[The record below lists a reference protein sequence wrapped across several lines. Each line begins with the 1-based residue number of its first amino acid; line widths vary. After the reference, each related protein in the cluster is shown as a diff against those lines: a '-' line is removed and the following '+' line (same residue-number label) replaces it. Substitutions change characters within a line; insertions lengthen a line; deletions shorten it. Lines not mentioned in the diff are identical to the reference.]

1 MPKPFANEGQEV
13 DALIQTIRNL
23 GMTRL
28 AIMAGVFVGF
38 IAFFIFIIS
47 RVATPDMSL
56 LYGQLDSTEASRIAS
71 ELDTMGV
78 VYEMRNNG
86 TEIVV
91 PTGDTRSL
99 RLRLAE
105 LGLPS
110 KGTIGYEIFDEGS
123 SIGTTNLV
131 QTINNRRALEGELSR
146 TISSLNVVRSARV
159 HLVLPDRKLF
169 SREHTEPSA
178 SVLLRMAGPGRLDRE
193 QVAAVQHIIAAA
205 VPGLAPNRVSIV
217 DGKGSLL
224 SRGFEDATSAEAI
237 AAKADERRRMFESRM
252 GRRVEELI
260 ERAVGFGNVRAEVRA
275 DLDFDRVSTN
285 EETYDPD
292 GQVVRSTH
300 TLEESSNSRE
310 AEPMSVSVATNLPDA
325 GANTGEGATKAS
337 TAENRT
343 EETVN
348 YEISKKTTNH
358 VRETGDIN
366 RLSVAVLVD
375 GLRVKNADGNVV
387 YQPRTKEEMDQI
399 ANLVKSTIGYDSAR
413 GDTIEVI
420 NMKFTEVEEPP
431 EEDLELFMGFN
442 KQDLLR
448 VVELVVL
455 SVVGLLFI
463 LMVIRPLVARAFEAL
478 PAAAGATPEGRLL
491 IDDVTG
497 QAALAGPMEGED
509 EDEFE
514 ELINID
520 KVEGRVKASSVKKVG
535 EIVDKHPGEALAIIR
550 SWMYQD

>member
-1 MPKPFANEGQEV
+1 MPKPLANEGQEV

-23 GMTRL
+23 GITRL

-56 LYGQLDSTEASRIAS
+56 LYGQLESAEASRIAN

-78 VYEMRNNG
+78 VYELRNNG

-91 PTGDTRSL
+91 PSGDARTL

-105 LGLPS
+105 QGLPS

-146 TISSLNVVRSARV
+146 TISSLNIVRSARV

-178 SVLLRMAGPGRLDRE
+178 SVLLRMSGPGRLDRE

-224 SRGFEDATSAEAI
+224 SRGFEDDASPEAI
-237 AAKADERRRMFESRM
+237 AAKADQRRRMFESRM
-252 GRRVEELI
+252 GRRIEELI

-275 DLDFDRVSTN
+275 DMDFDRVSTN

-300 TLEESSNSRE
+300 TLEESANSRE

-325 GANTGEGATKAS
+325 GADTGEGGIKAS
-337 TAENRT
+337 TAENRV

-348 YEISKKTTNH
+348 YEISKKVTNH
-358 VRETGDIN
+358 VRETGEVN
-366 RLSVAVLVD
+366 RMSVAVLVD
-375 GLRVKNADGNVV
+375 GLRVKNEDGDVV

-399 ANLVKSTIGYDSAR
+399 ANLVRSTIGFDSAR
-413 GDTIEVI
+413 GDVIEVI

-478 PAAAGATPEGRLL
+478 PATAGATPEGRLL

-497 QAALAGPMEGED
+497 APALAGPMESDD